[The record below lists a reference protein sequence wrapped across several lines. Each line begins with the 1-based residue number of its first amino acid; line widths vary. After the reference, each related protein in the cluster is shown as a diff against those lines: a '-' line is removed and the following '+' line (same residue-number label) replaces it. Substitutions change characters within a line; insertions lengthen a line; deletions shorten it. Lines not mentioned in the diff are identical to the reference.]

1 MRAESIAATFY
12 TAIYPGR
19 VDQLRHVRRAVA
31 RHLAGCPAADD
42 ATLILSEL
50 AANAIVH
57 SASRDQFFT
66 IRAELFP
73 DYLWIEVE
81 DLGGPWRFRQPDG
94 RPHGLEVVEA
104 LTGPDNWGVE
114 TTTDGD
120 RIVWARLDL
129 APGE

>member
-19 VDQLRHVRRAVA
+19 ADQLHHVRRAVA
-31 RHLAGCPAADD
+31 WHLTDCPAAYD

-81 DLGGPWRFRQPDG
+81 DLGGPWRFR
-94 RPHGLEVVEA
+94 
-104 LTGPDNWGVE
+104 
-114 TTTDGD
+114 
-120 RIVWARLDL
+120 
-129 APGE
+129 

>member
-1 MRAESIAATFY
+1 MRGEPIAATFY
-12 TAIYPGR
+12 TAIYPGCA
-19 VDQLRHVRRAVA
+19 DQLHHVRRAA
-31 RHLAGCPAADD
+31 ASHLTGCPAADD

-104 LTGPDNWGVE
+104 LTGAGGWGVE
-114 TTTDGD
+114 STTGGG
-120 RIVWARLDL
+120 RVVWARLDL
-129 APGE
+129 SPGE